1 MQIPRIF
8 HPDLLATDSKV
19 TLTPDATNHVA
30 NVLRLKEEHPIVL
43 FNGDG
48 NEYSAH
54 IALAK
59 KREVVAMVDAKL
71 SLSVESPLPIH
82 LGQGISKGD
91 RMDLVIQKSV
101 ELGVQEITPII
112 TERCV
117 VKLSPE
123 RWQKK
128 QQQWKKIIVGACEQS
143 GRNSLPK
150 LNDVVTLN
158 DWVKQSTSELRLT
171 LDPKSEQRMSQ
182 LSYNHQGI
190 RLMIGPEGGFSDRE
204 VYISKEAGYASVS
217 MGPRILRTETA
228 ALTSIAILQS
238 QFGDI

>member
-128 QQQWKKIIVGACEQS
+128 QQQWQKIIVGACEQS

-182 LSYNHQGI
+182 LPYSHQGI